1 MDLADLLTAPV
12 LGAPRM
18 VCWLASKLIEEAER
32 QLLDEG
38 RVRAELMELQTRYDL
53 GEVNEEEYD
62 QQEKELLDRLDA
74 ARAVREGQ
82 REEEPNDG

>member
-1 MDLADLLTAPV
+1 MNLVDLLTSPV

-18 VCWLASKLIEEAER
+18 VCWLANKLIQEAEH

-62 QQEKELLDRLDA
+62 QQEIVLMEQLNA
-74 ARAVREGQ
+74 IREAKAERDQ
-82 REEEPNDG
+82 QQ